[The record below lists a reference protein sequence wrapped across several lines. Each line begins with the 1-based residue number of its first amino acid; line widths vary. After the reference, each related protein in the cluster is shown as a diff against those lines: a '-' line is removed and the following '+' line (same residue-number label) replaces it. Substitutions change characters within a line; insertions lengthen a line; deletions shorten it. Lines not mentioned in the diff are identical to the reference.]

1 MRAQVVLTPPES
13 KRLIGKAVVQMGT
26 FRRAFNRG
34 FIVFSTSTT
43 GAFILEEALGSKI
56 FDSISKYACGIVIP
70 QGTCVTQTSH
80 DHVHEYGHAPIWVIR
95 DGQLVEMKLS
105 HVLGHM
111 SSRDVFVKAANALDP
126 NKRAGVLLSARN
138 GGTIGTAIGTL
149 MARGVNLIIPV
160 GLEKMISVSVE
171 LAASEAGIEKMNYS
185 MGLPVGLMP
194 LPGIVITEVEA
205 IRILT
210 KAEATPIAAG
220 GIGGAE
226 GSVVLVIKGSKTRVL
241 ETIKIMESIKGE
253 KKIEAFPADCRICKF
268 KCPGQRDRF
277 VHA

>member
-13 KRLIGKAVVQMGT
+13 KRLIGKAVVRMNI
-26 FRRAFNRG
+26 FRRAFQYG

-43 GAFILEEALGSKI
+43 GAFILEEALGRKI
-56 FDSISKYACGIVIP
+56 YDSISKYACGIVIP

-80 DHVHEYGHAPIWVIR
+80 DHVHEHGHAPIWVIR
-95 DGQLVEMKLS
+95 GGQLVGMKLPD
-105 HVLGHM
+105 VLRHM

-126 NKRAGVLLSARN
+126 NKRAGVLLAAKN

-149 MARGVNLIIPV
+149 MAKGVNLIIPV
-160 GLEKMISVSVE
+160 GLEKMIPVPIE
-171 LAASEAGIEKMNYS
+171 LAAREAGIEKMNYS

-194 LPGIVITEVEA
+194 LQGTVITEIEA

-210 KAEATPIAAG
+210 KAEAIPIAAG

-226 GSVVLVIKGSKTRVL
+226 GAVVLVIKGSRTKVL
-241 ETIKIMESIKGE
+241 ETIKIIESIKGE
-253 KKIEAFPADCRICKF
+253 KKIEAFPTDCRNCKF

-277 VHA
+277 VYA